1 MKRLFAMFVFLLLS
15 SLSVVVN
22 AYPNEVKATLN
33 LGLGSIVTGLA
44 ITSNNNDL
52 FASYSDVLNDIDL
65 GLWGLAANQPPALTS
80 DDGTSGNIEGIVYS
94 PDNSYIYAVQDN
106 GHILTFFVNNITATP
121 TVTKVTALEG
131 KKLGPVAIDTSSTA
145 TLYIVDNANSLVY
158 VWQAGKSELNATVD
172 LKLAP
177 DLTNVATAFNV
188 LDILFAP
195 ETNEVYVATDV
206 GIVAYFST
214 DNIGNPNDFVLD
226 DTKAADIGALAV
238 TPNGSKIYAAT
249 GAQLPPSPD
258 AYPTIYVVSTSTH
271 QEVASP
277 MQLVNSENTAFT
289 SMVTMSVHGGL
300 APVYGFVSGS
310 KGVSVFN
317 TTNNQFIDVDTSNA
331 CTSTCDPIATSS
343 TSGPM
348 IASGDNYI
356 YLAGSGNVLV
366 ITDNPWIDISDISY
380 TDSTGAAATA
390 LQQGGSCAM
399 TFQSDTT
406 GDYTVMVGG
415 TVEKTGTGVIDT
427 NGASGGSVTADTD
440 TIFTFNY
447 DDNSSAFEEGD
458 NTVYIFV
465 TSSDNTNL
473 KGRSADTVTV
483 DTPPGEITISSTGF
497 GNERAYITFGRL
509 TANDISHYNLYS
521 DTDATAVQTKTDVSA
536 TVSQVSAGSSVTG
549 HMDGLTNG
557 TTYYL
562 AVEGVD
568 AGGNV
573 GPRAYLLNGTSASA
587 MPQETVGPAGLSGE
601 TGGCALVRTRGESRW
616 TMDEGRWM
624 MGAVIILGLLVIASI
639 RRRRGNLQKTGGYR
653 RLLRFTR
660 NDVLLIIMF
669 FLSFGMPLSHAD
681 DKAEDSPKP
690 VWWSMELK
698 VGFWMPTGSTTKK
711 FFNKCCNI
719 VTTVEGGLLYK
730 GRYGAEIGVGVMSK
744 DRPAL
749 GAITGEPSGD
759 TFNMFLL
766 PMETN
771 AVWRIDYAEKQWV
784 VPYTK
789 FGFDYVYYREGDR
802 GKTINGLKTGLH
814 GIGGV
819 QIYLPFVDGDSDAI
833 KKMFFTMEARYGW
846 VNSFGKKGL
855 DLSGMTYSAGLL
867 FEF

>member
-1 MKRLFAMFVFLLLS
+1 MKRLWQIVLFVALLTFSANLHP
-15 SLSVVVN
+15 
-22 AYPNEVKATLN
+22 YPNEVKATLA
-33 LGLGSIVTGLA
+33 LSLGSTVTGLA

-52 FASYSDVLNDIDL
+52 FASYSDVLNQIDL
-65 GLWGLAANQPPALTS
+65 GLWDLAAEQPSALTT
-80 DDGTSGNIEGIVYS
+80 DDGTEGNLEGIAYS

-121 TVTKVTALEG
+121 TVTKITTLEG
-131 KKLGPVAIDTSSTA
+131 KKLGPVAIDTSSTP

-158 VWQAGKSELNATVD
+158 VWQAGKSELSATVD

-188 LDILFAP
+188 LDIIFASD
-195 ETNEVYVATDV
+195 TNEVYVATDV

-214 DNIGNPNDFVLD
+214 SNTGNPNDFVLD

-238 TPNGSKIYAAT
+238 TPDGSKIYAAT

-289 SMVTMSVHGGL
+289 SMVTMDVYGGA

-310 KGVSVFN
+310 KGVNVFN
-317 TTNNQFIDVDTSNA
+317 TSNEEFIDVETSNT
-331 CTSTCDPIATSS
+331 CTTTCNPIATSN

-348 IASGDNYI
+348 ISSGDNYI

-366 ITDNPWIDISDISY
+366 ITDNPWIDISDVSY
-380 TDSTGAAATA
+380 TDSTGAAAVA
-390 LQQGGSCAM
+390 LQQGGSCAI
-399 TFQSDTT
+399 TFQSDTA
-406 GDYTVMVGG
+406 GDYSVMVGG
-415 TVEKTGTGVIDT
+415 TVAKTGTSVIDI
-427 NGASGGSVTADTD
+427 NGASTGSVVADTD
-440 TIFTFNY
+440 TVFTFNY
-447 DDNSSAFEEGD
+447 SDNSSAFDEGD

-465 TSSDNTNL
+465 TSSDDTNL
-473 KGRSADTVTV
+473 KGRSAATVTV

-509 TANDISHYNLYS
+509 TASDISYYNLYS
-521 DTDATAVQTKTDVSA
+521 DTDASAVQTKTDASG
-536 TVSQVSAGSSVTG
+536 TVTQTSSGSSISG
-549 HMDGLTNG
+549 HIDGLTNG

-573 GPRAYLLNGTSASA
+573 GPRAFLLNGASASA

-601 TGGCALVRTRGESRW
+601 TGGCSLVERGEKDGGRREKGEGNWMPGAALVLFLF
-616 TMDEGRWM
+616 
-624 MGAVIILGLLVIASI
+624 IILFACRRKMPQATSVIFYLVIGVWI
-639 RRRRGNLQKTGGYR
+639 
-653 RLLRFTR
+653 LLFP
-660 NDVLLIIMF
+660 VLA
-669 FLSFGMPLSHAD
+669 HAE
-681 DKAEDSPKP
+681 DKAEDAPKP

-730 GRYGAEIGVGVMSK
+730 GRYGAELGVGVMSK

-749 GAITGEPSGD
+749 GAITGEPSDD

-802 GKTINGLKTGLH
+802 GRTINGLKTGLH

-819 QIYLPFVDGDSDAI
+819 QIYLPFVDGDNDVI